1 MCSGRVKNNL
11 LDKTVEYPAFKASFK
26 FDKKLNFLFFLKESV
41 LLYEYISTG
50 IYSNFENFQPVIRE
64 ITLLKNVKP
73 NRERAEGLLQ
83 NVSI

>member
-1 MCSGRVKNNL
+1 MCSGRVKTNL
-11 LDKTVEYPAFKASFK
+11 LDKTVEYPTFKASFK

-73 NRERAEGLLQ
+73 NRERAGLLQ

>member
-1 MCSGRVKNNL
+1 MCSGRVKTNL
-11 LDKTVEYPAFKASFK
+11 LDKTVEYPTFKASFK

-64 ITLLKNVKP
+64 ITLNIDI
-73 NRERAEGLLQ
+73 NHMYDIYM
-83 NVSI
+83 NHIFDI

>member
-50 IYSNFENFQPVIRE
+50 I
-64 ITLLKNVKP
+64 
-73 NRERAEGLLQ
+73 
-83 NVSI
+83 